1 MHRMQWA
8 WKVGLLGALV
18 WSGEACAAGHPCAE
32 FTEPGARLAC
42 YDRAFPPVTADLS
55 SGQGLTEARPEQDF
69 GLSER
74 QVELSK
80 PEAERA
86 SQVDRIEAVVAAV
99 RSLKGGQREVVLENG
114 QIWRVTEGGVRGPL
128 RSGDIVNI
136 RRTFAGGY
144 LLSKPGG
151 TGLRVRRLR

>member
-1 MHRMQWA
+1 M
-8 WKVGLLGALV
+8 
-18 WSGEACAAGHPCAE
+18 
-32 FTEPGARLAC
+32 
-42 YDRAFPPVTADLS
+42 
-55 SGQGLTEARPEQDF
+55 TEARPEQDF